1 MRTWRRPE
9 STARLRFTV
18 LYGVMFLLSGVG
30 LLVITNLV
38 GLGGTM
44 VSRSAAPAE
53 PATLADAD
61 RIAWLQARL
70 SDTHAAQS
78 RQLLIGSVVALVVM
92 GVVSVILGRVIAG
105 RVLRP
110 LSMITAATRRITA
123 DNLNE
128 RLAVHGPDDEVKD
141 LADTIDDL
149 LERLESSFAAQRR
162 FVANASHELR
172 TPLATMRASLDVAL
186 AKPEPVPAQTAALA
200 DRLRTEL
207 DQVDRLLEGL
217 LMLAR
222 AQHGSLPDR
231 TTLSLGRLATA
242 ALAARSADITAKRIT
257 VDSSGDFSG
266 DFLGAD
272 DSGWTQGNRTLLT
285 RMIDNLIDNAVTHN
299 QDGGWIR
306 LAATTDDATTQLV
319 VETGGRILDQE
330 QVDRLAR
337 PFQRLGADRT
347 HSGSGSG
354 LGLSIVAAIAAAHGG
369 TLDLRARPEGG
380 LRAAI
385 SLPLAAVP
393 AGVPA

>member
-9 STARLRFTV
+9 NTARLRFTV
-18 LYGVMFLLSGVG
+18 LYGAMFLLSGVG

-44 VSRSAAPAE
+44 VSRSTGPSAE
-53 PATLADAD
+53 PVTLADAD

-78 RQLLIGSVVALVVM
+78 RQLLIGSAVALVVM
-92 GVVSVILGRVIAG
+92 GVVSIMLGRVIAG

-110 LSMITAATRRITA
+110 LSVITTATRRITA

-128 RLAVHGPDDEVKD
+128 RLAVQGPDDEVKN
-141 LADTIDDL
+141 LADTIDEL

-172 TPLATMRASLDVAL
+172 TPLATMRAYLDVAL

-222 AQHGSLPDR
+222 AQHGSLSDR

-242 ALAARSADITAKRIT
+242 ALDARSADITAKRLT
-257 VDSSGDFSG
+257 VDSSGDSS
-266 DFLGAD
+266 GAD

-306 LAATTDDATTQLV
+306 LATTTDDATAQLV

-330 QVDRLAR
+330 QVDRLAQ